1 MITREFK
8 LKDFDGPL
16 DLLLTLIG
24 KAQIDIRDIFV
35 SEITDQY
42 LEIVRNAPDINMDE
56 SSDFLVMAA
65 TLLEIKSRAMLPR
78 PAPPEEE
85 DPETEL
91 IRRLEEYK
99 QFKETAEEMKSFEE
113 AAKHVFTKLP
123 EEYPL
128 PPQEY
133 ELTGLTLEGLTEA
146 FIRIWNRKPATDDNP
161 ESNHYAPR
169 NIRRDS
175 HTVQE
180 CMLDLM
186 KAVKQKKRMRFE
198 EAFEGAATKEAVV
211 TYFLAV
217 LELLKLGQMHIRQD
231 NVYGEIEL
239 IWGRAKPREEED
251 LITAAKNGLRPPRTK
266 RPKKAAEAAAGTSEN
281 EAEVAAEASA
291 DAAMIANGDPAAE
304 KTAEPEASARTGVP
318 QTAAEDSAAAPDGEK
333 ETGE

>member
-1 MITREFK
+1 MLNREFK

-42 LEIVRNAPDINMDE
+42 LEIVRNAPDLNMDE

-65 TLLEIKSRAMLPR
+65 TLLEIKSRAMLPK
-78 PAPPEEE
+78 PESSGEE

-99 QFKETAEEMKSFEE
+99 KFRETAENMKEFEE

-133 ELTGLTLEGLTEA
+133 ELTGMTLEGLTEA
-146 FIRIWNRKPATDDNP
+146 FIRIWSRKPVLDDNP

-169 NIRRDS
+169 NIRRDI

-180 CMLDLM
+180 CMLDLLQT
-186 KAVKQKKRMRFE
+186 VKKKKRMRFE
-198 EAFEGAATKEAVV
+198 EAFSKAPTREAVV

-217 LELLKLGQMHIRQD
+217 LELLNLGQMHIKQD
-231 NVYGEIEL
+231 SVYGDIEL
-239 IWGRAKPREEED
+239 YYGKY
-251 LITAAKNGLRPPRTK
+251 RPPK
-266 RPKKAAEAAAGTSEN
+266 EKDLSSAGKDT
-281 EAEVAAEASA
+281 
-291 DAAMIANGDPAAE
+291 
-304 KTAEPEASARTGVP
+304 
-318 QTAAEDSAAAPDGEK
+318 
-333 ETGE
+333 

>member
-1 MITREFK
+1 MLTREFK

-16 DLLLTLIG
+16 DLLLALIG

-42 LEIVRNAPDINMDE
+42 LEIVRNAPDLNMDE

-65 TLLEIKSRAMLPR
+65 TLLEIKSRAMLPKP
-78 PAPPEEE
+78 PAPEEE

-99 QFKETAEEMKSFEE
+99 QFKETAENMKNFEE

-128 PPQEY
+128 PPQEF

-146 FIRIWNRKPATDDNP
+146 FLRIWSRKPTLDDNP

-169 NIRRDS
+169 NIRRDV

-180 CMLDLM
+180 CMLNLLQ
-186 KAVKQKKRMRFE
+186 AVKKKKRMKFE
-198 EAFEGAATKEAVV
+198 DAFGSAPTREAVV

-217 LELLKLGQMHIRQD
+217 LELLKLGRMHIRQSA
-231 NVYGEIEL
+231 VYGEIEL
-239 IWGRAKPREEED
+239 YSGKYRPQKETD
-251 LITAAKNGLRPPRTK
+251 LTS
-266 RPKKAAEAAAGTSEN
+266 AAG
-281 EAEVAAEASA
+281 
-291 DAAMIANGDPAAE
+291 
-304 KTAEPEASARTGVP
+304 
-318 QTAAEDSAAAPDGEK
+318 K
-333 ETGE
+333 ETAT

>member
-1 MITREFK
+1 MLTREFK

-24 KAQIDIRDIFV
+24 KAQIDIREIFV

-42 LEIVRNAPDINMDE
+42 LEIVRSAPDLNMDE

-65 TLLEIKSRAMLPR
+65 TLLEIKSRAMLPK

-99 QFKETAEEMKSFEE
+99 QFKETAENMKQFEE

-128 PPQEY
+128 PPQEI

-146 FIRIWNRKPATDDNP
+146 FLRIWSRKPALDDNP

-169 NIRRDS
+169 NIRRDV

-186 KAVKQKKRMRFE
+186 HTVKKRKRIRFE
-198 EAFEGAATKEAVV
+198 EAFEAAPTKEAVV

-217 LELLKLGQMHIRQD
+217 LELLKLGQMHIRQET
-231 NVYGEIEL
+231 VYGEIEL
-239 IWGRAKPREEED
+239 IWGKAPFVQEED
-251 LITAAKNGLRPPRTK
+251 LTTEGAQTRRGR
-266 RPKKAAEAAAGTSEN
+266 KKKDDGREGRQPEGTDRGDS
-281 EAEVAAEASA
+281 VR
-291 DAAMIANGDPAAE
+291 IGGGRGDPGPGEGPADQRGGNEESAE
-304 KTAEPEASARTGVP
+304 
-318 QTAAEDSAAAPDGEK
+318 
-333 ETGE
+333 

>member
-1 MITREFK
+1 MITLEFR

-24 KAQIDIRDIFV
+24 KAKIDIRDIFV

-42 LEIVRNAPDINMDE
+42 LEIVRNAPDLNMDE

-65 TLLEIKSRAMLPR
+65 TLLEIKSRAMLPK
-78 PAPPEEE
+78 PPQTEEE

-99 QFKETAEEMKSFEE
+99 QFKETAESMKDFEE

-128 PPQEY
+128 PPREI

-146 FIRIWNRKPATDDNP
+146 FIRIWSRKPSLDDNP

-180 CMLDLM
+180 CMLDLIRT
-186 KAVKQKKRMRFE
+186 VKKKKRIRFEDAFE
-198 EAFEGAATKEAVV
+198 EAPTREAVV

-217 LELLKLGQMHIRQD
+217 LELLKLGQMHIRQTT
-231 NVYGEIEL
+231 VYGKIEL
-239 IWGRAKPREEED
+239 IYGKYRQKEETD
-251 LITAAKNGLRPPRTK
+251 LTSV
-266 RPKKAAEAAAGTSEN
+266 SEN
-281 EAEVAAEASA
+281 KA
-291 DAAMIANGDPAAE
+291 
-304 KTAEPEASARTGVP
+304 
-318 QTAAEDSAAAPDGEK
+318 
-333 ETGE
+333 